1 MMHPLSN
8 RRYQLLMACSL
19 SATILL
25 SHVAAWTQATPETS
39 PPPAP
44 DIHIVVNSN
53 QDGPIRA
60 DEGLTLREAIE
71 LTNGTLPLT
80 ALSDAEQ
87 AQVNTVD
94 TYASASRIEFNLPAD
109 QTQIQLREPLPA
121 IASPGLTLDGT
132 TQPGY
137 DPALSATAEIEVPIP
152 VVEIT
157 PAPDAEVFRG
167 LTIVASGVTVQ
178 GLSIYGFTA
187 AHRATAITPPADIF
201 IAHRLPP
208 PDTSQQYPPA
218 QGFSY
223 YDENIPPEN
232 VLIEHNWLGMP
243 PTEVMPESPSAF
255 GVSVFNSQG
264 TTVRRNRI
272 AHHDG
277 SAIITGAR
285 AENLRVEENILVAN
299 GLAGMPDGI
308 RIEGN
313 VNNSVISGNLVC
325 GNDGAGI
332 FLFKPEGAIEIRDNT
347 IKFNGQ
353 RLRRAAIYLMGNG
366 HRVVDNEI
374 NNQKGP
380 GVVVTAFGIGSQNPS
395 HRNLIQNNV
404 FASLEGLSID
414 LNTRRHTG
422 VQDFQRGDGPNPL
435 RNSDNRRLDTGN
447 LAINAPQFLS
457 PEFFVMN
464 DKVVIEGMADPGSEV
479 ELYLSQPSE
488 SAHGPL
494 SQPLAIVAVD
504 QTGHFQYE
512 SAALP
517 PGTIISAI
525 ASDPR
530 YGTSEP
536 ALNTVVRSLS
546 TSATDSDA
554 SLNPQDF
561 QLPHCTTRPEP
572 PEPVVVAPPPPE
584 PIQLQV
590 PRNVHF
596 GLDRDNISAESA
608 TVLNQIAAAMQAHPT
623 LIVDLHGH
631 TDSRASD
638 AYNQDLALRRARNA
652 RAYLIQQGI
661 DPARMTIR
669 SLGETQLLTAER
681 NRVDYARNRR
691 VEFVFRDVRGLD
703 ITFVDQDSDLQIE
716 P

>member
-1 MMHPLSN
+1 MMHPLST
-8 RRYQLLMACSL
+8 RRYQLLMACGL
-19 SATILL
+19 AATTLV
-25 SHVAAWTQATPETS
+25 SQVAVWAQATPAHVTT
-39 PPPAP
+39 PPP
-44 DIHIVVNSN
+44 DLHIVVNSS
-53 QDGPIRA
+53 QDGPIQA
-60 DEGLTLREAIE
+60 DEMLTLREAIE
-71 LTNGTLPLT
+71 LTNGTLPL
-80 ALSDAEQ
+80 ASLSDVEQ
-87 AQVNTVD
+87 AQVTVVES
-94 TYASASRIEFNLPAD
+94 AESASRIEFNLPAN
-109 QTQIQLREPLPA
+109 QTKIQLVTPLPA
-121 IASPGLTLDGT
+121 IASPDLTLDGT

-157 PAPDAEVFRG
+157 PAPEAEVFRG
-167 LTIVASGVTVQ
+167 LSIVASGVTVR
-178 GLSIYGFTA
+178 GLSLYGFTA
-187 AHRATAITPPADIF
+187 EHRATAITPPADIF

-223 YDENIPPEN
+223 YDENIPPED

-243 PTEVMPESPSAF
+243 PTEAMPETPSAF

-285 AENLRVEENILVAN
+285 AENLKVEENILVAN

-308 RIEGN
+308 RIEGS
-313 VNNSVISGNLVC
+313 VDNSVISGNLVC

-380 GVVVTAFGIGSQNPS
+380 GVVVTAFGIGSRNPS

-414 LNTRRHTG
+414 LNTRRHNG
-422 VQDFQRGDGPNPL
+422 VQDFQRGDGPNPV

-464 DKVVIEGMADPGSEV
+464 GKVMIEGMADPGSEV
-479 ELYLSQPSE
+479 ELYLSHAAD

-494 SQPLAIVAVD
+494 SQPLATVAVD
-504 QTGHFQYE
+504 QAGHFTYE
-512 SAALP
+512 SAELP
-517 PGTIISAI
+517 SGTIVSAI

-546 TSATDSDA
+546 ATDDNSAA
-554 SLNPQDF
+554 SSNLDFEVPQ
-561 QLPHCTTRPEP
+561 CTTRPEP

-608 TVLNQIAAAMQAHPT
+608 AVLDQIAAAMQIHPT
-623 LIVDLHGH
+623 LVVDLHGH

-638 AYNQDLALRRARNA
+638 AYNQELALRRARNA

-661 DPARMTIR
+661 DPARTTIR
-669 SLGETQLLTAER
+669 SLGETQLLTSER
-681 NRVDYARNRR
+681 DRVEYARNRR
-691 VEFVFRDVRGLD
+691 VEFVFRDVRGLN
-703 ITFVDQDSDLQIE
+703 ITFVDQDTDLQIE